1 MTNTSFFP
9 KDNDF
14 ILSIVKVLIAKH
26 LDASDTLNYEILLKE
41 KIKRLYT
48 AFTSDYPLHIWLP
61 TSTYTL
67 QFLHHHLWSKLSR
80 HWYNLQKSIFAC
92 QKYTWKAFKK
102 RIFQYHNNFE
112 YFVKSCQTRQA
123 LKLLL
128 IGGIFWTFYL
138 AFAALL
144 AVFHASN
151 IHMDLRKAN

>member
-1 MTNTSFFP
+1 M
-9 KDNDF
+9 
-14 ILSIVKVLIAKH
+14 
-26 LDASDTLNYEILLKE
+26 DASDTLSNAILLKE
-41 KIKRLYT
+41 KIKRLCT
-48 AFTSDYPLHIWLP
+48 AFTSDYPLHIWLS

-67 QFLHHHLWSKLSR
+67 QLLHHYFWPKHSR
-80 HWYNLQKSIFAC
+80 HWYTLQKSVFSC
-92 QKYTWKAFKK
+92 QKYIWKAFKK
-102 RIFQYHNNFE
+102 RIFQYHNILE

-128 IGGIFWTFYL
+128 IVGIFWTFYL

>member
-1 MTNTSFFP
+1 
-9 KDNDF
+9 
-14 ILSIVKVLIAKH
+14 

-48 AFTSDYPLHIWLP
+48 AFISDYPLHIWLL

-67 QFLHHHLWSKLSR
+67 QFLYHYLWPKLSW
-80 HWYNLQKSIFAC
+80 HWYNLQKSVFAC
-92 QKYTWKAFKK
+92 QKYIWKAFKK
-102 RIFQYHNNFE
+102 RIFQYHNIFE

-138 AFAALL
+138 AFA
-144 AVFHASN
+144 VFYASN
-151 IHMDLRKAN
+151 IHMDLCKAN